1 MNAIIEFCV
10 WLFAAYLLIY
20 ALRRIIFGDNAPRSP
35 FIESLAN
42 LLLIAFIANLFSRRD

>member
-1 MNAIIEFCV
+1 MNTVIEYAI
-10 WLFAAYLLIY
+10 WLFAAYLLLY
-20 ALRRIIFGDNAPRSP
+20 ALRYIIFGDNAPRSP